1 METKQNS
8 TFRRDR
14 GMSKKVSINNFA
26 SEVTKI
32 TREYLDEVEDGTNK
46 AIMETAF
53 DARDELKVA
62 GDFKDGKK
70 RKERTQVIW
79 T

>member
-1 METKQNS
+1 
-8 TFRRDR
+8 
-14 GMSKKVSINNFA
+14 MSKKVSINNFA
-26 SEVTKI
+26 GEVTKI

-70 RKERTQVIW
+70 RKYRR
-79 T
+79 